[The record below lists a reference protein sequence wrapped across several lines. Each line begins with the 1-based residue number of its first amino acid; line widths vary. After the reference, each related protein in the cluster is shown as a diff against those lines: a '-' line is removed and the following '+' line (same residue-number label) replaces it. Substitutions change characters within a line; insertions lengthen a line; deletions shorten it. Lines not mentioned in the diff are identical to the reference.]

1 LNTARTI
8 ALVVLTLLGAC
19 VGRNEVVIDSNIS
32 TKLDPVTSV
41 TIAYS
46 RTPFVFYR
54 DDFGKAAFARNY
66 VHLAPLEINRSG
78 GFRYYIWLGIW
89 NTMQDAKTRESR
101 GGFES
106 IVIFAD
112 AEPLSLEIAGWSAEA
127 IGASE
132 AVYLRPVAS
141 ATDAYYEVT
150 VDQLRVISQAK
161 EIRIRT
167 IESAQRSFE
176 LWDQQSAAKAGL
188 REFLTQ
194 SVY

>member
-1 LNTARTI
+1 M
-8 ALVVLTLLGAC
+8 
-19 VGRNEVVIDSNIS
+19 IDSQLG

-46 RTPFVFYR
+46 RIPFVFYR

-66 VHLAPLEINRSG
+66 VHMAPLEVNRRG
-78 GFRYYIWLGIW
+78 EFRYFVWLGIW

-112 AEPLSLEIAGWSAEA
+112 TEPLSLEIAGWSAEA

-141 ATDAYYEVT
+141 AADAYYEVT

-161 EIRIRT
+161 EITIRT
-167 IESAQRSFE
+167 VEPAQRSFE

-188 REFLTQ
+188 KEFLTK